1 MNATEPMTQRNAEM
15 SEARAAVAKA
25 RALRPKSKESKSKK
39 NARVK
44 CWSRPKGNPRY
55 TTCYDTK
62 TGKQLRGKKTVP
74 RRPPK
79 PPPPPSR
86 EAQMNIL
93 KNFDASKYVFY

>member
-1 MNATEPMTQRNAEM
+1 MNAIEPMAQRNAEM
-15 SEARAAVAKA
+15 AEARAAVARA
-25 RALRPKSKESKSKK
+25 RALRPKPQGKSKK
-39 NARVK
+39 NARIK
-44 CWSRPKGNPRY
+44 CWSLPKGNPKY

-62 TGKQLRGKKTVP
+62 TKKQLRRKTTVP

>member
-1 MNATEPMTQRNAEM
+1 MNAIEPMSQRNAEM
-15 SEARAAVAKA
+15 AEARSAVAKA
-25 RALRPKSKESKSKK
+25 RALRPKPKESKSKK

-62 TGKQLRGKKTVP
+62 TGKQLRKKTVP

-86 EAQMNIL
+86 ETQMNIL
-93 KNFDASKYVFY
+93 KNFNPSKYVFY